1 MPEIRWTAAPT
12 EAELA
17 TAAAVC
23 VSALFGDPVQRGFF
37 RSSRDLA
44 RAFVVARSRSGALAI
59 ADGGLGVAAWH
70 AHASPGDLEAVRE
83 ASARFGEAGAAMFA
97 CFEDVGRSASSL
109 IAEALQYERKLA
121 ASLADA
127 GRTADPLLVLLAVEP
142 AHQGRGIGSALL
154 RAGLERFPAAAL
166 STEDER
172 GVRFYERFG
181 LRVHDTFE
189 TEGDTTWVM
198 TISPTTLC
206 NRHV

>member
-1 MPEIRWTAAPT
+1 MPEVRWTAAPT

-17 TAAAVC
+17 DAADVC

-37 RSSRDLA
+37 RGSPDLA
-44 RAFVVARSRSGALAI
+44 RAFCDARSRFGALAI

-70 AHASPGDLEAVRE
+70 AHASADDLEAVRE
-83 ASARFGEAGAAMFA
+83 VSARFGEAGAAMFA
-97 CFEDVGRSASSL
+97 CFEEARRATSGS
-109 IAEALQYERKLA
+109 IADALQYERKLA
-121 ASLADA
+121 TSLADA
-127 GRTADPLLVLLAVEP
+127 GHTANPLLVLLAVDP

-154 RAGLERFPAAAL
+154 RAGLERYPGAAL